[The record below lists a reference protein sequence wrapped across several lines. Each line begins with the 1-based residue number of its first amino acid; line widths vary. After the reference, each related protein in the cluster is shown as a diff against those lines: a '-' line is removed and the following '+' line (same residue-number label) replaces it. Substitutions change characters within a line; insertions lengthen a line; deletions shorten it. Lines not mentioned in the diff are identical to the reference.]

1 MTSVAGPGAARTLAW
16 DRLDRSASAI
26 ALVAGGTVL
35 LLVAAA
41 VAVAHPEASPVSPDH
56 GGGEQGWSWL
66 FLGMLS
72 AAVACYALGVLAL
85 ARTSARV
92 GPVVALAVAIQLVP
106 LAGPVLLSTDL
117 YTYWARARVATEH
130 GENPYDV
137 PPGRYPGDPA
147 VERMGASW
155 RDRPTGYGP
164 GFTLLSEGHAVAA
177 GRSPARA
184 AWLYRGLA
192 AAAMVALVLM
202 AAALAQRRA
211 FAAAFVGWNPVLAIH
226 FAGGGHN
233 DALVMALVVGALLLA
248 ARRRPAAS
256 GAAWAAAIGV
266 KWFPLLFLPLHV
278 LEARRSGRS
287 VRYAALAGV
296 AFLIAGLAF
305 WRYGSAWLD
314 SAANV
319 SGQLRRTTS
328 LSTARW
334 LTGLGLSEA
343 VAIGLLGV
351 LFVAGYA
358 WLLREAW
365 RGRARLALCAGLLLA
380 TTSWLVPW
388 YAVWM
393 VPLAAVEE
401 DTAARVLAVVLTAYL
416 VRGAVPL

>member
-1 MTSVAGPGAARTLAW
+1 MTSVAEPRAAHAVARAW
-16 DRLDRSASAI
+16 LDRSASAI

-35 LLVAAA
+35 LLVSVA
-41 VAVAHPEASPVSPDH
+41 VAIAHPEASPLSPDH
-56 GGGEQGWSWL
+56 RGGEQVWPWL
-66 FLGMLS
+66 FLGALS

-92 GPVVALAVAIQLVP
+92 GPVVAIAVAIQLVP
-106 LAGPVLLSTDL
+106 LAGPVLLSTDA
-117 YTYWARARVATEH
+117 YTYWARGRVATEH

-137 PPGRYPGDPA
+137 APGRYAGDPA
-147 VERMGASW
+147 VQRMGASW

-164 GFTLLSEGHAVAA
+164 GFTLLSEGHARAA

-192 AAAMVALVLM
+192 AASMVALVLM
-202 AAALAQRRA
+202 AAALAPRRA
-211 FAAAFVGWNPVLAIH
+211 FAAAFVGWNPLLAIH

-248 ARRRPAAS
+248 ARRPVAS
-256 GAAWAAAIGV
+256 GAAWATAIGV

-278 LEARRSGRS
+278 LEARCSGRPF
-287 VRYAALAGV
+287 RYTGLAGV
-296 AFLIAGLAF
+296 GSLIAALAF

-314 SAANV
+314 SATGV

-334 LTGLGLSEA
+334 LTGLGLPED
-343 VAIGLLGV
+343 VAIVLLGLL
-351 LFVAGYA
+351 FAAGYC

-365 RGRARLALCAGLLLA
+365 RGRARLALCAVLLLA

-388 YAVWM
+388 YAAWV

>member
-1 MTSVAGPGAARTLAW
+1 MTSVAEPRAARAIALA
-16 DRLDRSASAI
+16 RLDRAASAI
-26 ALVAGGTVL
+26 ALVAGVTVL

-41 VAVAHPEASPVSPDH
+41 VVFAYPEASPLSPDH
-56 GGGEQGWSWL
+56 DGGETSWSWL
-66 FLGMLS
+66 FLGALS
-72 AAVACYALGVLAL
+72 AAVACYVLGVLAL
-85 ARTSARV
+85 ARTSARI

-117 YTYWARARVATEH
+117 YTYWARGRVATEH
-130 GENPYDV
+130 GKNPYDI
-137 PPGRYPGDPA
+137 PPGRYAGDPA
-147 VERMGASW
+147 VKRMGASW

-164 GFTLLSEGHAVAA
+164 GFTLLSEGHALAA

-184 AWLYRGLA
+184 AWVYRGLGA
-192 AAAMVALVLM
+192 ASMVALVLM

-211 FAAAFVGWNPVLAIH
+211 FAAAFVGWNPLLAIH

-256 GAAWAAAIGV
+256 GAAWATAIGV

-278 LEARRSGRS
+278 LEARRSGRP
-287 VRYAALAGV
+287 VRYLGLAGV
-296 AFLIAGLAF
+296 AFLIAALAF

-314 SAANV
+314 SADNV

-334 LTGLGLSEA
+334 LTGLGLSENA
-343 VAIGLLGV
+343 AIALLAV

-388 YAVWM
+388 YAVWI

-401 DTAARVLAVVLTAYL
+401 DTAARVLAVILTAYL
-416 VRGAVPL
+416 VRGAVPV